1 MKITCITTGT
11 VQTWLHLLA
20 LPKLAEKLRIEV
32 PVNTF
37 LIEHNDLKII
47 FDAGQLPIS
56 GQDPQA
62 NYFFKVSPQETL
74 KNQLAQLDIIPEAID
89 YIVLSHLH
97 GDHCDGLPDFPETPV
112 IAQRAAVERLTAK
125 YSNPVIAAD
134 GEFDVAGDGK
144 IICLPTPGHA
154 PCHQSLLIKSSSG
167 NTLLTGDAVYFPE
180 ALDYEP
186 SPEEYSQRQDFFD
199 SLQKI
204 RDLRNKNT
212 NIFYSHYPYRHLI

>member
-20 LPKLAEKLRIEV
+20 LPKPAEKLRIEV

-37 LIEHNDLKII
+37 LIEHKNLKIL
-47 FDAGQLPIS
+47 FDAGQLPIA

-74 KNQLAQLDIIPEAID
+74 KKQLANLNITPDAVD

-97 GDHCDGLPDFPETPV
+97 GDHCDGLQDFPQTPV
-112 IAQRAAVERLTAK
+112 IVQRAAVERLAAK
-125 YSNPVIAAD
+125 YSNPIIAID
-134 GEFDVAGDGK
+134 GEFDIANDNSM
-144 IICLPTPGHA
+144 ICIPTPGHA
-154 PCHQSLLIKSSSG
+154 PCHQSLLITQNNCK
-167 NTLLTGDAVYFPE
+167 TLLTGDAVYFPE
-180 ALDYEP
+180 ALDYTP
-186 SPEEYSQRQDFFD
+186 SPEEYAQRQDFFD

-204 RDLRNKNT
+204 HDLRKQNIS
-212 NIFYSHYPYRHLI
+212 IFYSHHPYRHLG